1 MLIPGARLCPSR
13 SEAFDLFDT
22 DKSGS
27 IDYHELKVAIR
38 ALGFDVKKEVR
49 APAACCRRRGKISL
63 TRARLSDRSRSLP
76 CRVVFSGSVASTQ
89 EVRRIMAEVDREG
102 TGTIEFP
109 EFLSISACATSRAPS
124 TALASSPRAFLRSAL
139 TRRAVASLSLAVT
152 EKISSRD
159 PDEEIAKAFHL
170 FDEDETGVITL
181 KNMRRVARELGEN
194 LTDDELQAMIDEF
207 DRDQDG
213 AINSEEFFAIMK
225 SSGTLDD

>member
-1 MLIPGARLCPSR
+1 MLAARSR
-13 SEAFDLFDT
+13 RRPRIEMTEEQKQEIREAFDLFDT

-38 ALGFDVKKEVR
+38 ALGFDVKKE
-49 APAACCRRRGKISL
+49 
-63 TRARLSDRSRSLP
+63 
-76 CRVVFSGSVASTQ
+76 
-89 EVRRIMAEVDREG
+89 EVRRILAEVDREG

-109 EFLSISACATSRAPS
+109 EFLSIM
-124 TALASSPRAFLRSAL
+124 
-139 TRRAVASLSLAVT
+139 T
-152 EKISSRD
+152 EKISARD

-170 FDEDETGVITL
+170 FDEDGSGVITL

-207 DRDQDG
+207 DKDQDG
-213 AINSEEFFAIMK
+213 AINSDEFFAIMK